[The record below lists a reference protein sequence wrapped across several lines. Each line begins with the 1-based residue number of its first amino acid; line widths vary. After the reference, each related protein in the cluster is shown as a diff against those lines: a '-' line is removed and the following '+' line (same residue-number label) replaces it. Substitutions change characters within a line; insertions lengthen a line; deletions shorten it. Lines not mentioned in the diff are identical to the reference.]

1 MRSGEPVRARGQS
14 GFALMALLLIVA
26 VSGFALASAAQIWST
41 ASRRDKE
48 EELLHIGR
56 EIRQAIRSY
65 ALSSPGGQQYPQRL
79 EDLVLDP
86 RFPFVKR
93 HLRRIYADPL
103 TGETQWGLVKLGD
116 SIIGV
121 HSLARGMPLKTT
133 LDPELGIADDAQ
145 TYEQWTFADPA
156 EATTDGNV
164 DEPPHV
170 PPGGADPLPPV
181 DEPNAH
187 AIDH

>member
-1 MRSGEPVRARGQS
+1 MRSGELVRTRRQS

-26 VSGFALASAAQIWST
+26 VSGLALASAAQLWST

-65 ALSSPGGQQYPQRL
+65 ALSSPGGQRYPQRL

-103 TGETQWGLVKLGD
+103 TGEPEWGLVMAGD

-121 HSLARGMPLKTT
+121 HSLARGKPLKTT

-145 TYEQWTFADPA
+145 TYEQWIFAVPA
-156 EATTDGNV
+156 EVTTDVND
-164 DEPPHV
+164 DEPSALQP
-170 PPGGADPLPPV
+170 GADPLPPV

-187 AIDH
+187 ATEH